1 MRYAAQA
8 QMVPR
13 KAQRFDALPATIADV
28 SLLPNIP
35 SPLAEASAVAL
46 EWPRLRELIAG
57 RASSPLGRA
66 WVLALEPSAG
76 RVWIESQQQR
86 TGEIR
91 DLMTGGGSF
100 EFHGLFDPTER
111 LEQARLEGAAL
122 EALEINALLT
132 VVERVA
138 AWRALLISPAGRARV
153 WPGIAGLSAALVE
166 HDFAPLLHALRGKI
180 EPDGSL
186 SDEASHELRRI
197 RRAMERQHRAIEES
211 LRKSLR
217 ALASDGSTQE
227 ELITVRG
234 ERFVIPV
241 KAEFRRRVQGVIHGS
256 SSSGQTV
263 FVEPLETI
271 EQNNELVRLL
281 DEELR
286 EIHRI
291 LVAMTRAIGEQA
303 DAILLGTTV
312 LAEVES
318 HFARARFADELGC
331 VRPKFTSHISESR
344 CGAPAPGD
352 PTHDDETV
360 MDGAP
365 KCIGLSLVNARHPLL
380 ELRLRRSGEAA
391 VPITLALEPDAR
403 QLIISGPNTGGKTV
417 ALKTTGLLAL
427 MAQAGV
433 PVPAEAA
440 TLPLFHAIY
449 ADIGD
454 AQSIESNLSSFS
466 SHVLNVDRIARL
478 ANEDSLVLL
487 DELGSA
493 TDPEEGAA
501 LAVAIASHFLN
512 MRAWSCITTHL
523 TSLKVYAANRAG
535 VLNAAVGFDQATLS
549 PTYQL
554 RLGVPGA
561 SAGLNI
567 AERLGLMA
575 EIVAAARAQLTTQAA
590 DIGVLL
596 DQLHAQLTAASGE
609 REALRVRER
618 EIARERLRLETEGRA
633 EQKARTKELEAKLN
647 SLIGEFEGQLRE
659 TVKAID
665 DKAVA
670 KKIAREAGSAVARV
684 RREFAEQFNSTVVAH
699 TTGADKNDPAAQ
711 AGGRGVS
718 AVRAVKVGDLVKLKS
733 LGREARVERVIDDKN
748 FEVPGGDDED
758 ARRARRYC
766 GGDAGGG
773 SHSTGGCAQ
782 AWRNHGADNEQ
793 CGYGADGD
801 QCDWADGRGRAGR
814 GFALPGPRVHGRAAP
829 RPHRAWDG
837 DGDSAADAKGVSEE
851 PSAGDQRDRAAARPG
866 WAGRDR
872 GGVEAV
878 RFLAI
883 TAISSFKFGL
893 WHHPHIV
900 LRALVYR
907 DGRYHV
913 PDMFFGLALG
923 LVQKKPERINKN
935 VVCCRPVVFLG
946 SPNLFDPAYG
956 CPLFSGERN
965 GCPLGIVRD
974 VFLSWAHVYFAVDNI
989 IALLHYCVIMQ

>member
-1 MRYAAQA
+1 M
-8 QMVPR
+8 
-13 KAQRFDALPATIADV
+13 

-35 SPLAEASAVAL
+35 SPLVEASSVAL
-46 EWPRLRELIAG
+46 EWLRLRELIAG
-57 RASSPLGRA
+57 HAASVLGRA
-66 WVLALEPSAG
+66 WVLALEPCAD
-76 RVWIESQQQR
+76 RAWIDAQQQR
-86 TGEIR
+86 TGEVR
-91 DLMTGGGSF
+91 DLLTGGGSF

-122 EALEINALLT
+122 EALVINALLT

-138 AWRALLISPAGRARV
+138 AWRALLISPVGRARV

-180 EPDGSL
+180 EPDGSI
-186 SDEASHELRRI
+186 SDDASHELRRI

-217 ALASDGSTQE
+217 ALASEGSTQE

-241 KAEFRRRVQGVIHGS
+241 KAEFRKRVPGVIHGS

-281 DEELR
+281 DEEQR

-303 DAILLGTTV
+303 DAILLGATV

-318 HFARARFADELGC
+318 HFARARFANELEC
-331 VRPKFTSHISESR
+331 VRPSF
-344 CGAPAPGD
+344 GNL
-352 PTHDDETV
+352 
-360 MDGAP
+360 
-365 KCIGLSLVNARHPLL
+365 LSFKGARHPLL
-380 ELRLRRSGEAA
+380 ELRLRRSGVTA
-391 VPITLALEPDAR
+391 VPLTFVLEADAR

-417 ALKTTGLLAL
+417 ALKTTGLLSL
-427 MAQAGV
+427 MAQAGL

-440 TLPLFHAIY
+440 TLPLFQAIY

-466 SHVLNVDRIARL
+466 AHILNVDRIARV
-478 ANEDSLVLL
+478 ADADSLVLL

-493 TDPEEGAA
+493 TDPEEGSA
-501 LAVAIASHFLN
+501 LAVAIAGHFLN
-512 MRAWSCITTHL
+512 VHAWSCITTHL

-575 EIVAAARAQLTTQAA
+575 EIVASARAQLTTQAA

-596 DQLHAQLTAASGE
+596 DQLHAQLTAASSE

-647 SLIGEFEGQLRE
+647 SLIGEFETQLRE
-659 TVKAID
+659 MVKAID

-670 KKIAREAGSAVARV
+670 KKIARDSSARIARL
-684 RREFAEQFNSTVVAH
+684 RREFSEQFNSTVVAH
-699 TTGADKNDPAAQ
+699 TTGADKNDPAVQ
-711 AGGRGVS
+711 AAGRVV
-718 AVRAVKVGDLVKLKS
+718 AARAVKAGDLVKLKS
-733 LGREARVERVIDDKN
+733 LGRQARVERVIDGKN
-748 FEVPGGDDED
+748 FEVLVGTMKMRVAESDIAEVTPVVALTPLEA
-758 ARRARRYC
+758 ARRRGGITVQMTSDSDSVPMEINVIGRTAEEAQDEVSRYL
-766 GGDAGGG
+766 DRAFMAG
-773 SHSTGGCAQ
+773 
-782 AWRNHGADNEQ
+782 
-793 CGYGADGD
+793 
-801 QCDWADGRGRAGR
+801 
-814 GFALPGPRVHGRAAP
+814 LPHVRIVHGT
-829 RPHRAWDG
+829 G
-837 DGDSAADAKGVSEE
+837 MG
-851 PSAGDQRDRAAARPG
+851 
-866 WAGRDR
+866 
-872 GGVEAV
+872 
-878 RFLAI
+878 
-883 TAISSFKFGL
+883 
-893 WHHPHIV
+893 V
-900 LRALVYR
+900 LRRTLR
-907 DGRYHV
+907 E
-913 PDMFFGLALG
+913 FL
-923 LVQKKPERINKN
+923 KN
-935 VVCCRPVVFLG
+935 HPQVTNVTEPPHNQGGQGATEVELR
-946 SPNLFDPAYG
+946 
-956 CPLFSGERN
+956 
-965 GCPLGIVRD
+965 
-974 VFLSWAHVYFAVDNI
+974 
-989 IALLHYCVIMQ
+989 Q

>member
-1 MRYAAQA
+1 
-8 QMVPR
+8 MVPR
-13 KAQRFDALPATIADV
+13 KAHRMDALPDTIADV

-35 SPLAEASAVAL
+35 SPLAEASSVAL

-57 RASSPLGRA
+57 HATSPLGRA
-66 WVLALEPSAG
+66 WVLALEPCAD
-76 RVWIESQQQR
+76 RTWIEAQQQR

-91 DLMTGGGSF
+91 DLLTGGGSF

-122 EALEINALLT
+122 EALVINALLT

-138 AWRALLISPAGRARV
+138 AWRALLISPVGRARV

-180 EPDGSL
+180 EPDGSI
-186 SDEASHELRRI
+186 SDDASHELRRI

-217 ALASDGSTQE
+217 ALASEGSTQE

-241 KAEFRRRVQGVIHGS
+241 KAEFRKRVPGVIHGS

-281 DEELR
+281 DEEQR

-303 DAILLGTTV
+303 DAILLGATV

-318 HFARARFADELGC
+318 HFARARFANELEC
-331 VRPKFTSHISESR
+331 VRPSF
-344 CGAPAPGD
+344 GNL
-352 PTHDDETV
+352 
-360 MDGAP
+360 
-365 KCIGLSLVNARHPLL
+365 LSFKGARHPLL
-380 ELRLRRSGEAA
+380 ELRLRRSGVTA
-391 VPITLALEPDAR
+391 VPLTFVLEADAR

-417 ALKTTGLLAL
+417 ALKTTGLLSL
-427 MAQAGV
+427 MAQAGL

-440 TLPLFHAIY
+440 TLPLFQAIY

-466 SHVLNVDRIARL
+466 AHILNVDRIARV
-478 ANEDSLVLL
+478 ADADSLVLL

-493 TDPEEGAA
+493 TDPEEGSA
-501 LAVAIASHFLN
+501 LAVAIAGHFLN
-512 MRAWSCITTHL
+512 VHAWSCITTHL

-575 EIVAAARAQLTTQAA
+575 EIVASARAQLTTQAA

-596 DQLHAQLTAASGE
+596 DQLHAQLTAASSE

-647 SLIGEFEGQLRE
+647 SLIGEFETQLRE
-659 TVKAID
+659 MVKAID

-670 KKIAREAGSAVARV
+670 KKIARDSSARIARL
-684 RREFAEQFNSTVVAH
+684 RREFSEQFNSTVVAH
-699 TTGADKNDPAAQ
+699 TTGADKNDPAVQ
-711 AGGRGVS
+711 AAWRVV
-718 AVRAVKVGDLVKLKS
+718 AARAVKAGDLVKLKS
-733 LGREARVERVIDDKN
+733 LGRQARVERVIDGKN
-748 FEVPGGDDED
+748 FEVLVGTMKMRVAESDIAEVTPVVALTPLEA
-758 ARRARRYC
+758 ARRRGGITVQMTSDSDSVPMEINVIGRTAEEAQDEVSRYL
-766 GGDAGGG
+766 DRAFMAG
-773 SHSTGGCAQ
+773 
-782 AWRNHGADNEQ
+782 
-793 CGYGADGD
+793 
-801 QCDWADGRGRAGR
+801 
-814 GFALPGPRVHGRAAP
+814 LPHVRIVHGT
-829 RPHRAWDG
+829 G
-837 DGDSAADAKGVSEE
+837 MG
-851 PSAGDQRDRAAARPG
+851 
-866 WAGRDR
+866 
-872 GGVEAV
+872 
-878 RFLAI
+878 
-883 TAISSFKFGL
+883 
-893 WHHPHIV
+893 V
-900 LRALVYR
+900 LRRTLR
-907 DGRYHV
+907 E
-913 PDMFFGLALG
+913 FL
-923 LVQKKPERINKN
+923 KN
-935 VVCCRPVVFLG
+935 HPQVTNVTEPPHNQGGQGATEVELR
-946 SPNLFDPAYG
+946 
-956 CPLFSGERN
+956 
-965 GCPLGIVRD
+965 
-974 VFLSWAHVYFAVDNI
+974 
-989 IALLHYCVIMQ
+989 Q

>member
-1 MRYAAQA
+1 MNLNSNMRYAAQA

-13 KAQRFDALPATIADV
+13 KAHRMDALPDTIADM

-35 SPLAEASAVAL
+35 SPLAEASSVAL
-46 EWPRLRELIAG
+46 EWPRLRVTIAG
-57 RASSPLGRA
+57 HATSPLGRA
-66 WVLALEPSAG
+66 WVQALEPCAD
-76 RVWIESQQQR
+76 RAWIEAQQQR

-91 DLMTGGGSF
+91 DLLTGGGSF
-100 EFHGLFDPTER
+100 EFHGLFDPTD
-111 LEQARLEGAAL
+111 LLDQARLEGAAL
-122 EALEINALLT
+122 EAQEINTLLT
-132 VVERVA
+132 VVERIA
-138 AWRALLISPAGRARV
+138 AWRTLMISPTGRALS

-166 HDFAPLLHALRGKI
+166 HDFAPLLQALRGKI

-186 SDEASHELRRI
+186 SDDASHELRRI

-217 ALASDGSTQE
+217 ALASEGSTQE

-241 KAEFRRRVQGVIHGS
+241 KAEFRRRVPGVVHGT

-281 DEELR
+281 DEEQR

-303 DAILLGTTV
+303 DAILLGTSV

-318 HFARARFADELGC
+318 HFARARFANELEC
-331 VRPKFTSHISESR
+331 VRPSFSESASQR
-344 CGAPAPGD
+344 VSESAG
-352 PTHDDETV
+352 
-360 MDGAP
+360 
-365 KCIGLSLVNARHPLL
+365 GLLLTAARHPLL
-380 ELRLRRSGEAA
+380 ELRLRRSGAA
-391 VPITLALEPDAR
+391 TVPITLALEPDAR

-440 TLPLFHAIY
+440 TLPLFRAIY

-466 SHVLNVDRIARL
+466 AHILNVDRIARV
-478 ANEDSLVLL
+478 ATEDSLVLL

-501 LAVAIASHFLN
+501 LAVAIAGHFLS
-512 MRAWSCITTHL
+512 MRAWICITTHL

-567 AERLGLMA
+567 AERLGLME
-575 EIVAAARAQLTTQAA
+575 EIVAAARAQLTTQGA

-609 REALRVRER
+609 RETLRLRER

-633 EQKARTKELEAKLN
+633 EQKARTKELEGKLN

-659 TVKAID
+659 MVKAID

-670 KKIAREAGSAVARV
+670 KKIARDSSARIARL
-684 RREFAEQFNSTVVAH
+684 RREFYEQFNSTVVAH

-711 AGGRGVS
+711 AGGRGV

-733 LGREARVERVIDDKN
+733 LGRQARVERVIDPKN
-748 FEVPGGDDED
+748 FEVLVGTMKMRVTESDIAEVTPVAAVTPLEA
-758 ARRARRYC
+758 ARRRGGITVQTSTDSDSVPMEINVIGRTAEEAQDEVSRYL
-766 GGDAGGG
+766 DRAFMAG
-773 SHSTGGCAQ
+773 
-782 AWRNHGADNEQ
+782 
-793 CGYGADGD
+793 
-801 QCDWADGRGRAGR
+801 
-814 GFALPGPRVHGRAAP
+814 LPHIRIVHGT
-829 RPHRAWDG
+829 G
-837 DGDSAADAKGVSEE
+837 MG
-851 PSAGDQRDRAAARPG
+851 
-866 WAGRDR
+866 
-872 GGVEAV
+872 
-878 RFLAI
+878 
-883 TAISSFKFGL
+883 
-893 WHHPHIV
+893 V
-900 LRALVYR
+900 LRRTLR
-907 DGRYHV
+907 E
-913 PDMFFGLALG
+913 FL
-923 LVQKKPERINKN
+923 KN
-935 VVCCRPVVFLG
+935 HPQVTSVTEPPHDQGGQGATEVELR
-946 SPNLFDPAYG
+946 
-956 CPLFSGERN
+956 
-965 GCPLGIVRD
+965 
-974 VFLSWAHVYFAVDNI
+974 
-989 IALLHYCVIMQ
+989 Q